1 MTTETTEQLLCSC
14 CGGASSPPQHF
25 CATCEHI
32 LPMPDRVSY
41 FEFMELPIQLSLD
54 ARLLQQTFYRLSRQ
68 FHPDYYQNR
77 PGPEQ
82 KAALERSAALNRA
95 YDTLQDTV
103 KRVEY
108 YMKLV
113 GFVSEGKKNQVPP
126 DLMME
131 ILDLQEKLDDQ
142 QSASPEQKLALARE
156 IGVAIAGMREKLEE
170 ASAKLEDLCVQH
182 DQADL
187 ADRAAFLQQLR
198 DTIDRSN
205 YLRRIIQNTESVSGT
220 SS

>member
-1 MTTETTEQLLCSC
+1 MTTETTGQLLCSC

-142 QSASPEQKLALARE
+142 QSASPEQKLARPGNRCRDCRHEGKTRRSIRETGRSVCPARPGGSRGQSR
-156 IGVAIAGMREKLEE
+156 I
-170 ASAKLEDLCVQH
+170 SP
-182 DQADL
+182 
-187 ADRAAFLQQLR
+187 AAA
-198 DTIDRSN
+198 
-205 YLRRIIQNTESVSGT
+205 
-220 SS
+220 